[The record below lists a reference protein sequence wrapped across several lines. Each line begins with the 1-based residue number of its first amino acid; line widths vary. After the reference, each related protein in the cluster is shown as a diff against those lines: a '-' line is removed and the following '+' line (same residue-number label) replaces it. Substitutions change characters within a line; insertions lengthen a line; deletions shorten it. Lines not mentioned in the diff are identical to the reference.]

1 MYYTM
6 NRACPNI
13 VAFNGLEQVK
23 EVTEAIKYHFKYVHV
38 RDFSKTIGH

>member
-1 MYYTM
+1 MYYTV

-13 VAFNGLEQVK
+13 VVFKGLEQIE
-23 EVTEAIKYHFKYVHV
+23 EVTEGIKCHFKCVHV

>member
-23 EVTEAIKYHFKYVHV
+23 EVTEAIKCHFNTFMWEISQ
-38 RDFSKTIGH
+38 RL